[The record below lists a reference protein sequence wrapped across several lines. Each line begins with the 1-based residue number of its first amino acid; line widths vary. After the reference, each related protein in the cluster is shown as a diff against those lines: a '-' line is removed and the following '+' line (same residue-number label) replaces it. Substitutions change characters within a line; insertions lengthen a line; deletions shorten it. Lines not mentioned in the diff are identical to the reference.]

1 MPVPLEDEFQDVV
14 GKAMRGLRLS
24 ESQLAQ
30 KAGVSSGDV
39 ETFKKGGKLADTAA
53 TEKIAATLGLD
64 YGALRD
70 LAAGTYQP
78 GDLDLPPTLAAFNQ
92 PFSSEM
98 TVNLYLAWDQEGGQ
112 AAAFDTG
119 GDCGPLLAKLR
130 EHNLKL
136 GAIFLTHTHEDHI
149 ADLGRLTRETGAP
162 VYVSEREKMAGQT
175 GISDGQTFTVGGL
188 TITAR
193 STPGHSPGG
202 LTYVVAGI
210 EPQAAVVGDALFA
223 GSMGGVSPANYPA
236 ALEANRRNI
245 LSLSEDTIL
254 CPGHGPV
261 TTVGAER
268 AHNPFY
274 AADAA
279 SQDTREPQFT

>member
-1 MPVPLEDEFQDVV
+1 MPVPLEDNFEDVV

-24 ESQLAQ
+24 EAQ
-30 KAGVSSGDV
+30 VAQQAGVAAEAV
-39 ETFKKGGKLADTAA
+39 ETFQRGGTLVDSAA
-53 TEKIAATLGLD
+53 TEKIATVLGLN
-64 YGALRD
+64 YSALRD

-98 TVNLYLAWDQEGGQ
+98 TVNFYLAWDQEGGQ

-149 ADLGRLTRETGAP
+149 ADLGRLVKETGAP
-162 VYVSEREKMAGQT
+162 VYVSEREKMAGHT
-175 GISDGQTFTVGGL
+175 GIKDGQTFSVGRL

-202 LTYVVAGI
+202 ITYVVAGI

-223 GSMGGVSPANYPA
+223 GSMGGVSPQNYA
-236 ALEANRRNI
+236 SALEANQKNI
-245 LSLSEDTIL
+245 LALPEDTIL

-261 TTVGAER
+261 TTVAAER
-268 AHNPFY
+268 THNPFY
-274 AADAA
+274 AGNAA
-279 SQDTREPQFT
+279 NRDTGEPQFT